1 MSHKYNFNVLV
12 EAKQEYTKQL
22 INILCPEIYVGLE
35 SIYQAS
41 YNFCE
46 KNNDKNYLK
55 KFQQLLSLIP
65 KWNVDKIEDEYKRIE
80 KATDCDFI
88 EDLITA
94 VFVSHAK
101 VLTSVKRPKVK
112 QFDLDIPNGPYFVH
126 KCYIQCARNFWKK
139 PYLFYHSFQTIDLQR
154 NLAET
159 EHIIKDS
166 INDAIRSLLPVRQIL
181 KEYLGNDYN
190 DGVDDDITSQISR
203 NTKDNLRKLVKY
215 EIEQTIS
222 KPSIDGGNRED
233 ELEVKSTKTNKYM
246 NPVSETESHRIRM
259 KMDNTEGDEDDD
271 KTMKEE
277 INRVVEEETI
287 SNILDTKVNKILEE
301 KKEEIVNDDKVEK
314 KIIHI
319 EGAIPVNVQTD
330 IVINKMEDNNEN
342 KTSDDTKS
350 VSAQSLKDLEK
361 SNDELDKLDTPIE
374 STNKIIAIENEMK
387 QLSEEKEEG
396 KEKEKEE
403 EEFSF
408 FADAAPF

>member
-1 MSHKYNFNVLV
+1 
-12 EAKQEYTKQL
+12 
-22 INILCPEIYVGLE
+22 LE

-65 KWNVDKIEDEYKRIE
+65 KWNVDKIDDEYKRIE
-80 KATDCDFI
+80 KATECDFI

-112 QFDLDIPNGPYFVH
+112 QFDLDIPNGPYFIH
-126 KCYIQCARNFWKK
+126 KCYIQCARSFWKK

-154 NLAET
+154 NLAEA
-159 EHIIKDS
+159 EHIIRES

-190 DGVDDDITSQISR
+190 DGVDEDITSQISR

-215 EIEQTIS
+215 EIEQTVS
-222 KPSIDGGNRED
+222 KQSIAGGNRVDD
-233 ELEVKSTKTNKYM
+233 ELEIKSTKSTKSNKYI

-259 KMDNTEGDEDDD
+259 NIEDNNESEDD
-271 KTMKEE
+271 KTLKEE
-277 INRVVEEETI
+277 LNRVNEETVT
-287 SNILDTKVNKILEE
+287 NILDTKVNKIIGE
-301 KKEEIVNDDKVEK
+301 KEEVENDDKVEK

-319 EGAIPVNVQTD
+319 DGAMPIQTQGD
-330 IVINKMEDNNEN
+330 ILINKTEENREERVEDRIKE
-342 KTSDDTKS
+342 DIKS
-350 VSAQSLKDLEK
+350 ISGQSLKELEK
-361 SNDELDKLDTPIE
+361 SNDELDKMDKPIE
-374 STNKIIAIENEMK
+374 TTNKIIEIENEIK
-387 QLSEEKEEG
+387 ELSGDKEEV
-396 KEKEKEE
+396 KE